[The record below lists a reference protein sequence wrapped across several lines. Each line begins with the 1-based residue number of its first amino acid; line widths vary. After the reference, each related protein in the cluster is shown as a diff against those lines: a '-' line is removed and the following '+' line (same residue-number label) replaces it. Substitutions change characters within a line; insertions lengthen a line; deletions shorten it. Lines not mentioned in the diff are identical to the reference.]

1 MKTFSALIDYFAK
14 VKLEFS
20 KVAWLNPKQTLQ
32 VLWMV
37 LVSTIVSACFFAVV
51 DMISSSLIMRIVFM

>member
-1 MKTFSALIDYFAK
+1 MKTLSALIDYFKK

-20 KVAWLNPKQTLQ
+20 KVAWLKPKQTLQ

-37 LVSTIVSACFFAVV
+37 LASTILSACFFAVV
-51 DMISSSLIMRIVFM
+51 DMMSSSLIMKIVFM